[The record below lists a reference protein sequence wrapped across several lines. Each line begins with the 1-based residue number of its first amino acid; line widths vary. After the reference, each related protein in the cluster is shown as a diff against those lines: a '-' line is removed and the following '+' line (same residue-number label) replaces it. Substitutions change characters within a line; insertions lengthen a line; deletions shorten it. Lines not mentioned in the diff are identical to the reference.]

1 MDKIFYSIRN
11 GKESQIQLLF
21 EILFSQAVTF
31 ESDLSKKA
39 E

>member
-1 MDKIFYSIRN
+1 MDNIFIAYATA
-11 GKESQIQLLF
+11 KESQIQLLF